1 MVGDRLMG
9 IPDERFRNCVCL
21 NIYNRI
27 DSMQILG
34 ELIIIN
40 GAKSLLHSDQYR
52 AYRGGRKFM

>member
-9 IPDERFRNCVCL
+9 IPDERFRDRICL

-27 DSMQILG
+27 DSMQMLG

-40 GAKSLLHSDQYR
+40 GAKSLVVPSFLWGLGQLSRDL
-52 AYRGGRKFM
+52 